1 MDRGYTVGVGD
12 LLPRLARSVDEF
24 LSERDAIHPLRQA
37 NLRSVAVYITGDIVA
52 RGTGRILF
60 LCTHNSRRSQIA
72 QAWGLAAAAK
82 FDLPVISFSG
92 GSAPT
97 QVHPSSMAALASLGF
112 EVQTLGEGRFRV
124 AHSPT
129 ARTELWSKRYQ
140 DASDGHDFIAI
151 ANCSH
156 ADEGCPS
163 IPSARTRLA
172 MLFDDPRVADG
183 RPNEAEVYAMCARTI
198 GRELVSLFAL
208 VQAMRN
214 DRR

>member
-1 MDRGYTVGVGD
+1 VGD

-37 NLRSVAVYITGDIVA
+37 NLRSVAVYINGDLVA
-52 RGTGRILF
+52 CGAARVLF

-72 QAWGLAAAAK
+72 QAWGLAAAAR
-82 FDLPVISFSG
+82 FDVPIVCFSG

-97 QVHPSSMAALASLGF
+97 HVHPSSMAALASLGF
-112 EVQTLGEGRFRV
+112 EVRALANGRFMVGHSATGRV
-124 AHSPT
+124 
-129 ARTELWSKRYQ
+129 ELWSKRYQ
-140 DASDGHDFIAI
+140 DASSGQDFIAI
-151 ANCSH
+151 ANCSQ

-163 IPSARTRLA
+163 IPSARRRLA

-183 RPNEAEVYAMCARTI
+183 RPDEAEVYATCARTI

-208 VQAMRN
+208 VHAMRN
-214 DRR
+214 DRP